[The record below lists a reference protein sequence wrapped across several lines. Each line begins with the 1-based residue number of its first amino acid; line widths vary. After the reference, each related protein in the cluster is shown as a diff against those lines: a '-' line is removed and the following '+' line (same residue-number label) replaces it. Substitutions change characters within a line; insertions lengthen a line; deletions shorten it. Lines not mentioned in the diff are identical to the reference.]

1 MSQSLYEILGV
12 ERGASE
18 EEIRKAYRRM
28 ALKMHP
34 DKGGEEAEF
43 QKLQQAY
50 DILSDGEK
58 RAAYDATGRIPGDAE
73 HHGPD
78 MSDIFGSMFGGGGFP
93 FPFPGM
99 GGGPRRKAPRGP
111 NKMHEIGVSLA
122 DLYKGKTVRLSMK
135 RDVLCA
141 GCGGKGGAKVEP
153 CGACRGQGVRM
164 RMQQMGPAMTMTQ
177 EGCGDCQ
184 QTGQRVV
191 TRCEECKG
199 GRVMERA
206 SVLDVKIEPGMQEGD
221 RLVFPGQCSE
231 SPQFDAPGDVVLV
244 LRESTSEGWVRR
256 GADLVVEVT
265 LTWAEA
271 LLGWTRTFGGHP
283 SGSPVQVAWNDGPVR
298 EGDMLRVAGKGMP
311 MRGSGS
317 FGDLR
322 IVCHVE
328 QGGQWTEEQKKG
340 LMAVWPEW
348 TQKEEGLRA
357 QR

>member
-1 MSQSLYEILGV
+1 MPGCLYEILGV

-18 EEIRKAYRRM
+18 EEVRKAYRRM

-34 DKGGEEAEF
+34 DKGGDEADF
-43 QKLQQAY
+43 QQLQKAY
-50 DILSDGEK
+50 DVLSDAEK

-73 HHGPD
+73 EHRGPD

-99 GGGPRRKAPRGP
+99 PGMGGGPRRKAPRGP
-111 NKMHEIGVSLA
+111 NKIHEIGVTLA
-122 DLYKGKTVRLSMK
+122 DLYK
-135 RDVLCA
+135 RDTLCG
-141 GCGGKGGAKVEP
+141 GCGGKGGSKVEP

-177 EGCGDCQ
+177 EVCGDCQ
-184 QTGQRVV
+184 QTGQRIV

-199 GRVMERA
+199 ARVLERA
-206 SVLDVKIEPGMQEGD
+206 STLDAKIEPGMQEGD

-231 SPQFDAPGDVVLV
+231 SPQFEAPGDVVLV
-244 LRESTSEGWVRR
+244 LRETGVEGWVRR

-265 LTWAEA
+265 LTWPEA
-271 LLGWTRTFGGHP
+271 LLGWGRSFGGHP
-283 SGSPVQVAWNDGPVR
+283 SGTAVQIMWDGGPVR
-298 EGDMLRVAGKGMP
+298 EGDVLRVPGKGMP
-311 MRGSGS
+311 VRGSGS

-328 QGGQWTEEQKKG
+328 QGVKWSEAQKEG
-340 LMAVWPEW
+340 LKAVWPEW
-348 TQKEEGLRA
+348 SQKEVGVRA
-357 QR
+357 HR